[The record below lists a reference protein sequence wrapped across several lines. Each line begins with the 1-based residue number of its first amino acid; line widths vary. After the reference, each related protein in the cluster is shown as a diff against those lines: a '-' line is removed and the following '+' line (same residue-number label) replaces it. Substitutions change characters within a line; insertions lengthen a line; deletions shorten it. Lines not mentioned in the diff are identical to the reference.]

1 MFRKAFAPLFV
12 LSLIIAAPAAQ
23 STERIDQDV
32 NARIRKEGMDNS
44 QIMKTMHYLTDVYGP
59 RLTGSPNHENA
70 AKWAVKQMESWG
82 FKNGKLEPWDFGTI
96 AGSKVVREGWL
107 NEKATGHIIA
117 PVKDNLV
124 FEVLA
129 WTPSTKGTVTAQAI
143 NIVAPQGPIVEAPPA
158 GAGAPA
164 GGGDDVAAALAAL
177 AAAARGGGQGGGR
190 GGVQRLGPTEADV
203 KAYLASLAPKIKG
216 AIVLMGA
223 PTVVPF
229 QEVAPAKRTADDVA
243 KARYNPDP
251 NAAAAA
257 GGRGGRQGNPPAAA
271 PAGAGGRGAATP
283 ATPPAGPVRLT
294 PAQVNTMINDFV
306 LANAAV
312 RINDAGREH
321 GQIRAFNGTAYD
333 LTQNLPT
340 VVMRNED
347 YGRIARILADGTPVT
362 LEFNIQNKT
371 FPLGKTSYNA
381 IAEIPGTDKAD
392 EVVMLGG
399 HLDSWHSAT
408 GATDNAIGCAVMME
422 AARILQAIGVKPRRT
437 IRVALWGGEEQGLLG
452 SKAYVEQHFGTA
464 ENPKPEFAK
473 FNGYFN
479 VDGGTGRI
487 RGGSI
492 FGPPEAGQILGQFF
506 KQFEDLG
513 VYGATT
519 TTSRN
524 PGGTDS
530 TSFNAA
536 GLPGIGL
543 NQDTIEYNSH
553 TWHTN
558 LDTYERIVEADVKK
572 SAVAIASA
580 LYHIAMRDQ
589 MLPRFAPGQMPAPP
603 PPPGGRG
610 GGSPLPQR

>member
-1 MFRKAFAPLFV
+1 MFRKALAPLLV
-12 LSLIIAAPAAQ
+12 LGLVVAAPAAQ
-23 STERIDQDV
+23 NTERIDQDI

-82 FKNGKLEPWDFGTI
+82 FRNGRLEPWDFSKI
-96 AGSKVVREGWL
+96 ANSTVVREGWL
-107 NEKATGHIIA
+107 NEKATGHIIS

-143 NIVAPQGPIVEAPPA
+143 NIVAPQGPVVEPTP
-158 GAGAPA
+158 
-164 GGGDDVAAALAAL
+164 AAAG
-177 AAAARGGGQGGGR
+177 AARGGRGGGR
-190 GGVQRLGPTEADV
+190 GGVQRLGPTEAEFN
-203 KAYLASLAPKIKG
+203 AYLASLTPKIKG
-216 AIVLMGA
+216 AVVLVGA
-223 PTVVPF
+223 PAMVAF
-229 QEVAPAKRTADDVA
+229 QETAPAKRRDDA
-243 KARYNPDP
+243 QMRAQYNPDP
-251 NAAAAA
+251 NAPPAA
-257 GGRGGRQGNPPAAA
+257 GRGGRQAGPAAA
-271 PAGAGGRGAATP
+271 GPGGRGAAA

-294 PAQVNTMINDFV
+294 AGQVTTRINEFV
-306 LANAAV
+306 LKSGAAL

-321 GQIRAFNGTAYD
+321 GQIRAFNGAGYD

-340 VVMRNED
+340 VVLRNED

-362 LEFNIQNKT
+362 LEFNIQNRT
-371 FPLGKTSYNA
+371 FPEGKTSYNA

-464 ENPKPEFAK
+464 ENPKPEFHK

-479 VDGGTGRI
+479 VDSGTGRI

-492 FGPPEAGQILGQFF
+492 FGPPEAAQILGQFF
-506 KQFEDLG
+506 RQFEDFG
-513 VYGATT
+513 IYGATA
-519 TTSRN
+519 TTSRST
-524 PGGTDS
+524 GGTDS

-543 NQDTIEYNSH
+543 GQDPIEYQSH

-572 SAVAIASA
+572 SAIAIASA
-580 LYHIAMRDQ
+580 LYHVAMRDQ
-589 MLPRFAPGQMPAPP
+589 MLPRFAPDKMPPVPGQA
-603 PPPGGRG
+603 GRG
-610 GGSPLPQR
+610 GGAGQR